1 MARRFFPWGAGCHG
15 ACSGLLRLKE
25 EVSVSMLKAE
35 DHGRKR
41 RGPPLVLLR
50 AGV

>member
-1 MARRFFPWGAGCHG
+1 MARSFFLRGAGCHG

-25 EVSVSMLKAE
+25 EVSVSMLTAE
-35 DHGRKR
+35 DHGTKR
-41 RGPPLVLLR
+41 RGPLLVLLL